1 MSDRTALVLDQPTQC
16 CGARILIKALGGG
29 YICPCG
35 KKHKIKRAYPV
46 DNGRHRDALPQARR
60 RNPA

>member
-1 MSDRTALVLDQPTQC
+1 MSDRTALVLDQPTKC

-35 KKHKIKRAYPV
+35 KKHSIKHAYPV
-46 DNGRHRDALPQARR
+46 NPSTGAVAKKARHTR
-60 RNPA
+60 

>member
-46 DNGRHRDALPQARR
+46 NTSTGTVTKKARHAR
-60 RNPA
+60 

>member
-1 MSDRTALVLDQPTQC
+1 MSDRTALILDQPTKC

-35 KKHKIKRAYPV
+35 KKHHIKHAQPV
-46 DNGRHRDALPQARR
+46 GHRRSNALPRPR
-60 RNPA
+60 

>member
-35 KKHKIKRAYPV
+35 KKHKIKHAYPV
-46 DNGRHRDALPQARR
+46 NPSTGTVTKKARHAR
-60 RNPA
+60 